1 MERPLAGRFAVVT
14 GATRGIGRAI
24 AARLARDGARVLAT
38 GTAAE
43 GTPPDGC
50 AYHSVDFTD
59 MDRLNAFVERIG
71 AEAPDILVNNAGL
84 NINAPFAEI
93 KSDDFERIH
102 RINLSAPMALCRA
115 AMPAMRRKR
124 WGRVVN
130 VCSVWSKVSR
140 PGRASYSASKFGL
153 DGLTVALAA
162 EVAADGVLVNAVSPG
177 FTDTELTRRTLS
189 PEAIAALVAEV
200 PARRLARPEEIAAF
214 IAWLVGPENTYI
226 SGQNIAID
234 GGFTRV

>member
-43 GTPPDGC
+43 GSPPDGC
-50 AYHSVDFTD
+50 AYHAVDFTD
-59 MDRLNAFVERIG
+59 ADRLNAFAARIG
-71 AEAPDILVNNAGL
+71 ADAPDILVNNAGL

-93 KSDDFERIH
+93 ASDDFERIH

-115 AMPAMRRKR
+115 AIPAMRRKR
-124 WGRVVN
+124 WGRIVN

-153 DGLTVALAA
+153 DGLTAALAA
-162 EVAADGVLVNAVSPG
+162 EVAADGVLVNAISPG
-177 FTDTELTRRTLS
+177 FTDTELTRRTVS

-200 PARRLARPEEIAAF
+200 PVRRLARPEEIAAF
-214 IAWLVGPENTYI
+214 VAWLVGPENTYI